1 MAMTGKEKKQALGLA
16 IGFAIAVAVLFW
28 MYWRGPIVAEAAEKR
43 LRIDTLQAEVDSAL
57 GLLEEGMAEDL
68 QGRIETYRANLI
80 LMRQLV
86 PAGNEL
92 PQLIDDI
99 TARANL
105 RGVEV
110 ISFSPQPPSEEEMF
124 QVLRYQLGVIGGYDP
139 IGEFLSDV
147 ASLTRIMVPYD
158 ISLQAVPARQLPAN
172 VFRDTTVA
180 ALQADLMIR
189 TFVKLEGQDEAA
201 SGAGGGSR

>member
-1 MAMTGKEKKQALGLA
+1 MAMRGKEKKQALGLA
-16 IGFAIAVAVLFW
+16 IGAAIAVAVLFW
-28 MYWRGPIVAEAAEKR
+28 MYWRDPIVAEAAQKR

-68 QGRIETYRANLI
+68 QEQIETNRANLV
-80 LMRQLV
+80 LMRKLV
-86 PAGNEL
+86 PDPNDL

-99 TARANL
+99 TVRGNL

-124 QVLRYQLGVIGGYDP
+124 QVLRYQLGVIGGYDQ

-147 ASLTRIMVPYD
+147 AALTRIMVPYD
-158 ISLQAVPARQLPAN
+158 ISLQVVPEGRLPTD

-189 TFVKLEGQDEAA
+189 TFVKRTDQDEAT

>member
-1 MAMTGKEKKQALGLA
+1 MAMAAKEKKQALGLA
-16 IGFAIAVAVLFW
+16 IGAAIAVAVLFW

-43 LRIDTLQAEVDSAL
+43 LRIDTLQAEVDSAV
-57 GLLEEGMAEDL
+57 GLLGEGMAEDL
-68 QGRIETYRANLI
+68 QARIEIYRANLV
-80 LMRQLV
+80 LMRRLV

-92 PQLIDDI
+92 PQLIDDV
-99 TARANL
+99 TVRANL

-110 ISFSPQPPSEEEMF
+110 ISFSPQPSPEAGVF
-124 QVLRYQLGVIGGYDP
+124 QVLRYQIGVIGGYDQ

-158 ISLQAVPARQLPAN
+158 ISLQVVPEGQLPTDL
-172 VFRDTTVA
+172 FRDTTVA

-189 TFVKLEGQDEAA
+189 TFVKREDQDEAT

>member
-1 MAMTGKEKKQALGLA
+1 MAMSGKEKKQALGLA
-16 IGFAIAVAVLFW
+16 IGAAIAVAVLFW
-28 MYWRGPIVAEAAEKR
+28 MYWRTPIVAEAAEKR
-43 LRIDTLQAEVDSAL
+43 LRIDTLQAEVDSAVV
-57 GLLEEGMAEDL
+57 LLEGGMVEDL
-68 QGRIETYRANLI
+68 QERIETYRANLG

-86 PAGNEL
+86 PDPNDL

-99 TARANL
+99 TIRANL

-110 ISFSPQPPSEEEMF
+110 VRFAPQPSSEDEIF
-124 QVLRYQLGVIGGYDP
+124 RVLRYQLGVVGGYDQ

-147 ASLTRIMVPYD
+147 ASLDRIMVPYD
-158 ISLQAVPARQLPAN
+158 ISLQVVPVGQLSTSA
-172 VFRDTTVA
+172 FRDTTVA

-189 TFVKLEGQDEAA
+189 TFVKRVDQDEAT